1 MDKNRFPS
9 GAKQYFEYFITKLGV
24 QVNTVRQVCHR
35 GQPCYQSATLKVS
48 YKLFRLEQLVSALEE
63 QPLVSLQRQLL
74 LEGNEISSNQGD
86 LSAEDEIARTKARVH
101 IPAGKKKRRPSS
113 KSLLQVGL
121 GEGRATREVEIIWW
135 PNVYTV
141 TEHGQMIIRMYI
153 QKCDF

>member
-1 MDKNRFPS
+1 M
-9 GAKQYFEYFITKLGV
+9 
-24 QVNTVRQVCHR
+24 
-35 GQPCYQSATLKVS
+35 
-48 YKLFRLEQLVSALEE
+48 
-63 QPLVSLQRQLL
+63 SLQRQLL
-74 LEGNEISSNQGD
+74 FEGNEICSNQGD
-86 LSAEDEIARTKARVH
+86 LCAEDEIARAKARVH
-101 IPAGKKKRRPSS
+101 TPAGKKKRPSS